1 MKAILAILFVFM
13 FASCDKKEQKI
24 NAEELKAK
32 YGIVLP
38 ELEYDGDEI
47 GTASPNSRG
56 SAKKKA
62 NAVLVVVINDLS
74 ISESGGIITTTISP
88 NAQWAGVQDFADI
101 TTNEGAISVC
111 NWNYSTPTGGTKTCQ
126 TDGSGNF
133 RSWTSDFDY
142 NIHISNWITL

>member
-47 GTASPNSRG
+47 ATSNKGG
-56 SAKKKA
+56 AKKKA
-62 NAVLVVVINDLS
+62 NTVLVVVVNDLT
-74 ISESGGIITTTISP
+74 ISESGGVITTTISP
-88 NAQWAGVQDFADI
+88 NAQWAGVQDFVDT

-111 NWNYSTPTGGTKTCQ
+111 NWYYATPTGGTKTCQ
-126 TDGSGNF
+126 TDGLGNF

>member
-47 GTASPNSRG
+47 ATSNKGG
-56 SAKKKA
+56 AKKKA
-62 NAVLVVVINDLS
+62 NTVLVVVVNDLT
-74 ISESGGIITTTISP
+74 ISESGGVITTTISP
-88 NAQWAGVQDFADI
+88 NAQWAGVQDFVD
-101 TTNEGAISVC
+101 TTINEGAISVC
-111 NWNYSTPTGGTKTCQ
+111 NWYYATPTGGTKTCQ

>member
-1 MKAILAILFVFM
+1 MKQLLLIAFITITLFG
-13 FASCDKKEQKI
+13 CDKKERKQI

-38 ELEYDGDEI
+38 EIEYDGDEI
-47 GTASPNSRG
+47 ATSNKGG
-56 SAKKKA
+56 AKKKA
-62 NAVLVVVINDLS
+62 NTVLVVVVNDLS
-74 ISESGGIITTTISP
+74 ISESGGVITTTISP
-88 NAQWAGVQDFADI
+88 NAQWAGVQDFVDT

-111 NWNYSTPTGGTKTCQ
+111 NWFYATPTGGTRTCQ

-142 NIHISNWITL
+142 NIHVSNWITL